1 MWWVGVGAL
10 LQSFLTLDTR
20 TDVICFSAAQHKLW
34 GEVTN
39 FFPSCTRVIKM
50 VALCSEYICALQ
62 SGCDY
67 ICPPLLLSFLLW
79 GDSRVKSW
87 TAAKRGRPA
96 AQLKLLQAKQEET
109 QGAIRE
115 GKEKKKKTVRDH
127 FQLHFFILTV
137 SFSSCPLLKPDCICL
152 PLLAGGSCGVGQPYC
167 LEDREGV
174 WKGRGGGIGF
184 REFSWGEK

>member
-1 MWWVGVGAL
+1 MVILPFKGSINLLTHAAITTVSSCELGVSTKTQCYQIKLSQLFKSWLMGHVVGGWGAL

-20 TDVICFSAAQHKLW
+20 TDVICFSAAQHKPW
-34 GEVTN
+34 GNVTN

-50 VALCSEYICALQ
+50 VALCSEYICAVQ

-67 ICPPLLLSFLLW
+67 ICPPLLLSFLLR
-79 GDSRVKSW
+79 GDSTVKSW

-115 GKEKKKKTVRDH
+115 GKEKKKKSERSFRTP
-127 FQLHFFILTV
+127 FFY
-137 SFSSCPLLKPDCICL
+137 SDCFFFL
-152 PLLAGGSCGVGQPYC
+152 
-167 LEDREGV
+167 
-174 WKGRGGGIGF
+174 
-184 REFSWGEK
+184 